1 MAHTMLVLTPTGHLA
16 YVVAQARGLSRV
28 LLFETFSEH
37 LMRTADLRP
46 AVPHATDVQLAA

>member
-1 MAHTMLVLTPTGHLA
+1 MLVLTPTGHLA

-28 LLFETFSEH
+28 LLFETYSEH

-46 AVPHATDVQLAA
+46 ALPDDAGLRIAA